1 MLLTKHIHLH
11 QRDITI
17 SLYVYIISINYV
29 LSINKL
35 RKNGQINLKKLII
48 HNFEYLETITT
59 DQVLI
64 FATKKIK

>member
-17 SLYVYIISINYV
+17 FLYVYMISINYV

-64 FATKKIK
+64 FATKKMK